1 MPERQA
7 FAKILLTMTKFRP
20 VIRSKCF
27 PSRLVPASL
36 ANMSNASYF
45 DEEEEVSDYT
55 GFEDEDP
62 GYLDLSSPS
71 MSLIDEDLLSC
82 QDLAEPV
89 AELSQP
95 LLNHCQLSP
104 SSLLSR

>member
-1 MPERQA
+1 
-7 FAKILLTMTKFRP
+7 
-20 VIRSKCF
+20 
-27 PSRLVPASL
+27 
-36 ANMSNASYF
+36 MSNASYF

-62 GYLDLSSPS
+62 GYLDLSS
-71 MSLIDEDLLSC
+71 LWDLLSC